1 MTIGRRLVDT
11 MGEVEVEVAAGEEEE
26 EEAEAGH
33 SMSAHKGVHRL
44 EHNLVHMD
52 SSWLSVL

>member
-1 MTIGRRLVDT
+1 

-26 EEAEAGH
+26 EVEAGH

-52 SSWLSVL
+52 SSWPSVL

>member
-1 MTIGRRLVDT
+1 

-33 SMSAHKGVHRL
+33 NMSAHKGVHRL
-44 EHNLVHMD
+44 EHKLVHMD
-52 SSWLSVL
+52 SLRRIK

>member
-1 MTIGRRLVDT
+1 

-26 EEAEAGH
+26 EEVEAGH

-52 SSWLSVL
+52 SSWPSVL